1 MSLNRAWGSL
11 FDAGEVRMSF
21 VKNLWGSS
29 KRDSQPRTITKEP
42 PTEKRQQPRFTSQF
56 RSTISGGQG
65 EGQGRTLDLSAGGC
79 MIEADFP
86 VVVGA
91 AFECRIYVPG
101 LDWPLRIDEA
111 QVRWVKANTF
121 GIQFMKLHPDEEA
134 KLKRVIANLNEE
146 LQS

>member
-1 MSLNRAWGSL
+1 MAI
-11 FDAGEVRMSF
+11 
-21 VKNLWGSS
+21 VKKKRDLS
-29 KRDSQPRTITKEP
+29 KRHPQPRMAKEEP
-42 PTEKRQQPRFTSQF
+42 SQEKRQQPRFTSQF

-79 MIEADFP
+79 MIETDLL

-91 AFECRIYVPG
+91 SFECRIYVPG

-121 GIQFMKLHPDEEA
+121 GIQFMKIQPDEEA
-134 KLKRVIANLNEE
+134 KLKRVIATLDDE
-146 LQS
+146 LKA